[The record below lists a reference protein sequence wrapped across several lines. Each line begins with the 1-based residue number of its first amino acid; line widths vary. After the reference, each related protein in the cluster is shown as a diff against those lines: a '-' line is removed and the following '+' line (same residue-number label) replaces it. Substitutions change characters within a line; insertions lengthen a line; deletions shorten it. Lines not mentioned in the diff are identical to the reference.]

1 MKLILYFVLVF
12 LLFSCAEKEKNVALK
27 KSNSTLVDLLVED
40 GLRNQTDKLLLSEA
54 VKDIEII
61 PLETTDKSLISSAS
75 NIAVGEKDVFVVGVK
90 AILRFDR
97 KTGKFLNRVA
107 NFGQGPNETLYNDG
121 VGVDDRNQLIYTLAN
136 PFGKNELKSFT
147 YDGKCQSTVKVAK
160 TGGWMESGS
169 VYGLGTGARRTYT
182 YMNGKHLFRRMLPV
196 QDGSK
201 GEPWQIGIVDDF
213 GKPMK
218 KIVDPSCVGH
228 NGSAD
233 IRKTKDGEWD
243 VDVKYA
249 ISSFA
254 PSLNCYYNHINC
266 LFVNNDTIYRYSEK
280 MKAFKPR
287 YILHCGERPDLAS
300 LHRMKKENDYY
311 RCLFVSDILETK
323 EYLYLIANQDVYS
336 YLFRVNKEDGEM
348 VSIRNSGEYKET
360 PIMKVKYVDVEVP
373 MFTNDLCGGIPFFPF
388 DQNENSWIVKYEAS
402 DLLEQ
407 IDLEGLKA
415 TEVLM
420 PQKKEQLIRIL
431 ENLKEDDNPVIMIA
445 TLK

>member
-1 MKLILYFVLVF
+1 MKRLYYWIVF
-12 LLFSCAEKEKNVALK
+12 LLFFSCTSKEKQVASEK
-27 KSNSTLVDLLVED
+27 KLLVDIQIESGIKNLVD
-40 GLRNQTDKLLLSEA
+40 QFLLSE
-54 VKDIEII
+54 VVQDIEII
-61 PLETTDKSLISSAS
+61 PLETSDESLISGAW
-75 NIAVGEKDVFVVGVK
+75 NIAVGEKDVFVAGGK
-90 AILRFDR
+90 TILRFDR
-97 KTGKFLNRVA
+97 GTGKFLNRVTR
-107 NFGQGPNETLYNDG
+107 FGQGPNETLYNDG

-136 PFGKNELKSFT
+136 PFGKNELKAFT

-169 VYGLGTGARRTYT
+169 VYGLGTKARRTYM
-182 YMNGKHLFRRMLPV
+182 YVNGKHLFRRMLPV

-266 LFVNNDTIYRYSEK
+266 LFANNDTIYRYSEK

-336 YLFRVNKEDGEM
+336 YLLRVNKEDGKI
-348 VSIRNSGEYKET
+348 VSIRNSGKYKET

-420 PQKKEQLIRIL
+420 PEKKEQLIRIL